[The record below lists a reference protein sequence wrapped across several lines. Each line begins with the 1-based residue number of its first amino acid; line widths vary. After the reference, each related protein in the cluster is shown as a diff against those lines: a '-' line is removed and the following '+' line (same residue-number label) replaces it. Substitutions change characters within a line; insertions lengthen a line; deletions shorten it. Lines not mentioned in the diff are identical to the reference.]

1 MFLHDRNIAP
11 HVPIIRMN
19 YKKIHPCTII
29 MKLET
34 IHRDQICSFVS
45 GCKHVCSCCEV
56 GHLNMGVYGE
66 LTQYWSQVANKGC
79 CLVHIVQKQY
89 HIVFLE
95 SLQLSSAANRNV
107 SYQDQCS
114 HADWTQL
121 TGSELLPCCDLIFC
135 VPICLVAHLTKK
147 DSFIYHTLV
156 DHRKSDTDTALQVR
170 HYSELSHLSSYLPCR
185 VFHRMYALFALCRK
199 I

>member
-56 GHLNMGVYGE
+56 GHLNMGVYGNS
-66 LTQYWSQVANKGC
+66 LSIGAKWPIKVA
-79 CLVHIVQKQY
+79 
-89 HIVFLE
+89 
-95 SLQLSSAANRNV
+95 A
-107 SYQDQCS
+107 
-114 HADWTQL
+114 
-121 TGSELLPCCDLIFC
+121 
-135 VPICLVAHLTKK
+135 
-147 DSFIYHTLV
+147 
-156 DHRKSDTDTALQVR
+156 
-170 HYSELSHLSSYLPCR
+170 
-185 VFHRMYALFALCRK
+185 
-199 I
+199 